1 MSVLVFDVNKYS
13 FKVIRIMVSCYGL
26 CKDASFSAK
35 LYCFCAATAGQIPI
49 AKVKIETNPN
59 LATRHSK
66 QGHGH
71 YVSYCLG
78 REGSLV
84 KRYEVLQ
91 EL

>member
-13 FKVIRIMVSCYGL
+13 FKVIPIILLRALQGCLLQCQIIL
-26 CKDASFSAK
+26 LLRRDRRP
-35 LYCFCAATAGQIPI
+35 IPI

-71 YVSYCLG
+71 YVSHCLG